1 MVGVNKKMSEKISN
15 IKVMAWAA
23 IVIISS
29 CVAASPIFCATNAM
43 MGIII
48 APKVL
53 NGFIKGAK

>member
-1 MVGVNKKMSEKISN
+1 MSEKISN
-15 IKVMAWAA
+15 IKVIAWAA

-43 MGIII
+43 MGIVI
-48 APKVL
+48 APYVL